1 MDGGYVTFRLGE
13 RVYAA
18 SLPAIRE
25 IVRLEGL
32 EELPGMV
39 APMVGVLELRGYPL
53 PIIDG
58 RPAPEDGTP
67 RRGDIL
73 VLERTA
79 THDAVG
85 VVVDRVVSV
94 LDGTEL
100 RKPSTAAPLS
110 SLPPYVVNVLQG
122 GHGQVFLVD
131 LRQIYSLV
139 AA

>member
-18 SLPAIRE
+18 ALPTIRE

-32 EELPGMV
+32 EELPGMA
-39 APMVGVLELRGYPL
+39 APLVGVLELRGLPL

-58 RPAPEDGTP
+58 RPAPADGTR

-73 VLERTA
+73 VLERTSSY
-79 THDAVG
+79 DAVG

-94 LDGTEL
+94 LDATEL
-100 RKPSTAAPLS
+100 RKPTTRAPLS
-110 SLPPYVVNVLQG
+110 SLPPYVLDVLQG
-122 GHGQVFLVD
+122 GNGQVFLVD
-131 LRQIYSLV
+131 LRQIYALATV
-139 AA
+139 

>member
-1 MDGGYVTFRLGE
+1 MDGGYVTFQLGE

-39 APMVGVLELRGYPL
+39 PPMVGVLELRGFPL

-58 RPAPEDGTP
+58 RPAPADGTP

-73 VLERTA
+73 VLERT
-79 THDAVG
+79 TSQDAVG

-100 RKPSTAAPLS
+100 RRPSTPAPIS
-110 SLPPYVVNVLQG
+110 SLPPYVLDVLQG

-131 LRQIYSLV
+131 LRQIYALV
-139 AA
+139 AV